1 MATSTF
7 CAKDNAAIPRKSA
20 FEAGYED
27 LKPEQLQAYSQKGSC
42 LPSPTAVEEI
52 PICCRMAS

>member
-7 CAKDNAAIPRKSA
+7 CAKDNANRKSA

-42 LPSPTAVEEI
+42 LPSPAAVEEI